1 MCAVHSASQGEVNV
15 YSLGWVTS
23 DEVVQSTSWSEVVK
37 SGDVSN
43 KRSKKVGGFEEEEE
57 K

>member
-23 DEVVQSTSWSEVVK
+23 GEVVQSTSWSEVVK

>member
-23 DEVVQSTSWSEVVK
+23 GEVVQSTSWSEVVK

-43 KRSKKVGGFEEEEE
+43 KRSKKVGGFEEEE